1 MVPPALSRPHST
13 ARLAA
18 ALLLITAVSVTAC
31 TPRDTQLRRTPDEPP
46 SAPAPAPS
54 PPERVLAGSLHGR
67 TGAYLI
73 VPDAAS
79 RVVVRLARL
88 PGLLYRI
95 STPADSGLAPRV
107 TGGPG
112 RVRLGLRPTGD
123 DGPDTVTILLNR
135 AVRWDIRLP
144 AGAGEQRLDLAAG
157 QVARVDLGASG
168 LIDISLPPPEGT
180 VPVSLTG
187 GVGTAT
193 ITGPAPFRVTL
204 PEGAGEITT
213 PWRSTNGSP
222 AGAILTAPGWPAAT
236 DRYTLHVSAGVGTLT
251 VNPPATPKPVT
262 PGQAM
267 APRRKGSD

>member
-1 MVPPALSRPHST
+1 MVPLALSRRHST
-13 ARLAA
+13 IRVLTASV
-18 ALLLITAVSVTAC
+18 LITALLGTGC
-31 TPRDTQLRRTPDEPP
+31 TPRRAVRSEPP
-46 SAPAPAPS
+46 DPRVPAPD
-54 PPERVLAGSLHGR
+54 RVLAGSLHGR
-67 TGAYLI
+67 TGAYLL

-79 RVVVRLARL
+79 RVEIRLAKL

-157 QVARVDLGASG
+157 AVARVDLGASG
-168 LIDISLPPPEGT
+168 LIDVRLPPPEGT
-180 VPVSLTG
+180 VPVSLVG
-187 GVGTAT
+187 GVGSAT
-193 ITGPAPFRVTL
+193 LTGAGPARVVL
-204 PEGAGEITT
+204 REGAGAVTT

-222 AGAILTAPGWPAAT
+222 AGAILTAPGWATAT
-236 DRYTLHVSAGVGTLT
+236 DRYTLHVRAGVGSLT
-251 VNPPATPKPVT
+251 V
-262 PGQAM
+262 
-267 APRRKGSD
+267 R

>member
-1 MVPPALSRPHST
+1 MVPSALSRYHST
-13 ARLAA
+13 TRLSITSV
-18 ALLLITAVSVTAC
+18 LITAVVVTGC
-31 TPRDTQLRRTPDEPP
+31 TPRATQQSRSPEAPRA
-46 SAPAPAPS
+46 APAAH
-54 PPERVLAGSLHGR
+54 ERVLAGSLRGR

-79 RVVVRLARL
+79 RVEVRLATL

-144 AGAGEQRLDLAAG
+144 AGAGEQRLDLASG
-157 QVARVDLGASG
+157 TVARVDLGASG
-168 LIDISLPPPEGT
+168 LIDVRLPPPDGT
-180 VPVSLTG
+180 VPVSLVG
-187 GVGTAT
+187 GIGAAT
-193 ITGPAPFRVTL
+193 VSGPGPMRVVL
-204 PEGAGEITT
+204 REGAGAVST

-222 AGAILTAPGWPAAT
+222 AGAVLAAPGWSAAT
-236 DRYTLHVSAGVGTLT
+236 DRYTVDVRAGVGTLT
-251 VNPPATPKPVT
+251 V
-262 PGQAM
+262 
-267 APRRKGSD
+267 R

>member
-1 MVPPALSRPHST
+1 MVPSALSRRRST
-13 ARLAA
+13 VRPVMTSVLVTV
-18 ALLLITAVSVTAC
+18 LLVTGC
-31 TPRDTQLRRTPDEPP
+31 TPRVTELRRLPEAPVT
-46 SAPAPAPS
+46 SAQPPAPA
-54 PPERVLAGSLHGR
+54 PERVLAGSLHGR
-67 TGAYLI
+67 TGAYLV

-79 RVVVRLARL
+79 RVEVRLATL

-95 STPADSGLAPRV
+95 STPAGSGLAPRV

-157 QVARVDLGASG
+157 TVARVDVGASG
-168 LIDISLPPPEGT
+168 LIDVRLPPPEGT

-193 ITGPAPFRVTL
+193 LTAPGPARVL
-204 PEGAGEITT
+204 LREGAGAVTT

-222 AGAILTAPGWPAAT
+222 AGAILTAPGWTAAT
-236 DRYTLHVSAGVGTLT
+236 DRYTVHVRAGVGTLT
-251 VNPPATPKPVT
+251 L
-262 PGQAM
+262 
-267 APRRKGSD
+267 R